1 MANSNGW
8 GDGAANNAIG
18 WGQGANNAI
27 GWGDIHA
34 DSWAGLTDIVGTQT
48 AALLLDTY
56 PSAAVAY
63 SLRKLRTDYSGS
75 SIRVRRSS
83 DNAEQ
88 NIGFVGNDLDTASL
102 LTFCGVGN
110 GFITTWYDQS
120 TNANNSTQATA
131 ATQAQIVASGALVT
145 DPITNKISTLWNS
158 DAYFLG
164 TSLPTPQLNYQ
175 LAVFNRTADAQR
187 IISLGNNTTSA
198 YLGQWSTTNNL
209 ATFYGNTTI
218 THLISADTGCF
229 IQTILRD
236 GSNVVKC
243 WNNQTALTTG
253 TDTATYRTFNFWGK
267 YTTPQSSGYKQE
279 LIYWTSDQE
288 SNRIGIE
295 TNANTYWDAY

>member
-1 MANSNGW
+1 MAFGIGIGISPLLQNKFNGV
-8 GDGAANNAIG
+8 ISS
-18 WGQGANNAI
+18 Q
-27 GWGDIHA
+27 
-34 DSWAGLTDIVGTQT
+34 
-48 AALLLDTY
+48 LLLDLFPNAT
-56 PSAAVAY
+56 VAY
-63 SLRKLRTDYSGS
+63 SLRKLRSAYSGNC
-75 SIRVRRSS
+75 IRVRRSS
-83 DNAEQ
+83 DNTEQ

-102 LTFCGVGN
+102 LTFCGAGN

-145 DPITNKISTLWNS
+145 DPITSKISTLWTS
-158 DAYFLG
+158 DAYLLG
-164 TSLPTPQLNYQ
+164 TSLPTPKLNYQ

-187 IISLGNNTTSA
+187 IISLGNNSTSA
-198 YLGQWSTTNNL
+198 YLGQWQTTNDL
-209 ATFYGNTTI
+209 ATLYGNTTI
-218 THLISADTGCF
+218 THLTSADTGCF

-253 TDTATYRTFNFWGK
+253 TDTRTSYVFNYWGK

-288 SNRIGIE
+288 ANRIGIE
-295 TNANTYWDAY
+295 TNANTYWNAY

>member
-1 MANSNGW
+1 MNGYGNSVFLRRF
-8 GDGAANNAIG
+8 
-18 WGQGANNAI
+18 
-27 GWGDIHA
+27 
-34 DSWAGLTDIVGTQT
+34 DSVGVIPPPS
-48 AALLLDTY
+48 LLLDTY
-56 PSAAVAY
+56 PNAAVAY
-63 SLRKLRTDYSGS
+63 SLRKLRTAYSGS

-102 LTFCGVGN
+102 LTFCGAGN

-131 ATQAQIVASGALVT
+131 ANQAQIVTSGALVT
-145 DPITNKISTLWNS
+145 DPITNKISTLWS
-158 DAYFLG
+158 GDAYLLG

-187 IISLGNNTTSA
+187 IISLGSNNSVPF
-198 YLGQWSTTNNL
+198 LGHWLTNNNL
-209 ATFYGNTTI
+209 TTLYGNTNI

-243 WNNQTALTTG
+243 WNNQTALATG
-253 TDTATYRTFNFWGK
+253 TDTRTSYVFNYWGK
-267 YTTPQSSGYKQE
+267 SASPQSNGYKQE
-279 LIYWTSDQE
+279 LIYWNSDQE
-288 SNRIGIE
+288 ANRIGIE